1 MADAGEDLRL
11 LKDKLAPKKVAAQRR
26 READRR
32 HMLKEDDG
40 RRRSGGQLMRHKG
53 EQLNFK
59 VPEGTKSRVLA
70 VAAALDVPMVD
81 VFLRGLEAMEREA
94 KRK

>member
-1 MADAGEDLRL
+1 MADLGEDLRL
-11 LKDKLAPKKVAAQRR
+11 LKDKLKPKNVAAQRR

-40 RRRSGGQLMRHKG
+40 RRRSGAQQMRHKG

-59 VPEGTKSRVLA
+59 VPAGTKARVIDASR
-70 VAAALDVPMVD
+70 ALGVSMVD
-81 VFLRGLEAMEREA
+81 VFMRGLEAVEREA